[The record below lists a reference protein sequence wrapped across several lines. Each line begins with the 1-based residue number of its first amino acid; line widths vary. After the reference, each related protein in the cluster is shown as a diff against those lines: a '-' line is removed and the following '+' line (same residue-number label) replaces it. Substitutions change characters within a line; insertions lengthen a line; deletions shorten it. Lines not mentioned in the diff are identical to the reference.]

1 MLPYFLFYML
11 LDNLLTLCNVYG
23 AKVRQIESKTLIFST
38 LFIFFFYVS
47 YNM

>member
-1 MLPYFLFYML
+1 L

-38 LFIFFFYVS
+38 LFIFFFFVS
-47 YNM
+47 YNL